1 MKDGSYY
8 DVDLIVNFLNAEK
21 LKSGDL
27 ISGLSLRYFIEHIG
41 EFNRR
46 EAMARRYKALRRRM
60 TKDVE
65 EAVGIL
71 ISAGKAETK
80 DGANFVLNMD
90 KFFEELEN
98 E

>member
-1 MKDGSYY
+1 
-8 DVDLIVNFLNAEK
+8 
-21 LKSGDL
+21 
-27 ISGLSLRYFIEHIG
+27 
-41 EFNRR
+41 
-46 EAMARRYKALRRRM
+46 M

-65 EAVGIL
+65 EAVDIL